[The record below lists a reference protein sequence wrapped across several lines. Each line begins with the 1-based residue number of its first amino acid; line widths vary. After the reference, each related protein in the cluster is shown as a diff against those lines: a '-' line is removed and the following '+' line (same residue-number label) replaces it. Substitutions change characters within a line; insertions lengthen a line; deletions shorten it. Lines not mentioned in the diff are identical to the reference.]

1 MELCT
6 CVSVSVSDCHDSTWH
21 LLARWGWDFACGH
34 AGQTWSG
41 WWESTLC
48 HLPHSR
54 LLIVILLDLQ
64 GCLRILAVSSLFLV
78 LPTAV
83 KELQRLLAPRQQRD
97 ARPLQSGL
105 SPPPHQQRDARPLES
120 GLSPPPHQQRD
131 ARPLSS
137 QFASPPPQSD
147 VNAVCNI
154 VANVI
159 MQK

>member
-1 MELCT
+1 M
-6 CVSVSVSDCHDSTWH
+6 
-21 LLARWGWDFACGH
+21 
-34 AGQTWSG
+34 
-41 WWESTLC
+41 
-48 HLPHSR
+48 
-54 LLIVILLDLQ
+54 
-64 GCLRILAVSSLFLV
+64 SSLSLV

-83 KELQRLLAPRQQRD
+83 KELQRLLAPR
-97 ARPLQSGL
+97 
-105 SPPPHQQRDARPLES
+105 QQRDARPLES

-154 VANVI
+154 VANII